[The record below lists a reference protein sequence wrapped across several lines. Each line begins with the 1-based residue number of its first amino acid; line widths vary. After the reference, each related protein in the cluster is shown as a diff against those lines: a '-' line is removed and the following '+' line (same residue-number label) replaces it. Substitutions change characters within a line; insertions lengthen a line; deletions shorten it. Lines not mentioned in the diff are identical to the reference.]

1 MTVENAKRK
10 SPKCYK
16 NEFSPGEVPKIVIG
30 RLAIYMREVDAC
42 VQEGCVLISSHQL
55 AERIGVSSAQVRKD
69 LSYFGDFGKQGSGY
83 EVSALRA
90 ALCKILHIDR
100 EWSVVV
106 VGVGQLGRALIQ
118 NESLKNQGFRID
130 AIFDNDRRK
139 IDKWVGTHK
148 IIGVRDFVRYVEAL
162 DCRIGIITTPA
173 RSAQLVADRMVAA
186 GILCILNYA
195 PTTIYMPDFVHVQ
208 SIDPVLHFYQ
218 MTYYLTRNS
227 LDYPH
232 RYRPGIEPEISA
244 TSSPVWQEAPD
255 KDGELCANGNNA

>member
-1 MTVENAKRK
+1 MNVTNPKRK

-16 NEFSPGEVPKIVIG
+16 NEFGPSEVPKIVVE

-83 EVSALRA
+83 QVSALRA
-90 ALCKILHIDR
+90 ALCEILHIDR

-148 IIGVRDFVRYVEAL
+148 IIGVRDFMRYVEAL

-173 RSAQLVADRMVAA
+173 RSAQLVAERMVAA

-195 PTTIYMPDFVHVQ
+195 PTTIDVPEFVHVQ

-218 MTYYLTRNS
+218 MTYYLTHHS
-227 LDYPH
+227 LAYPH
-232 RYRPGIEPEISA
+232 RYRPMIEPVSGPLHTNSWSETMA
-244 TSSPVWQEAPD
+244 LPN
-255 KDGELCANGNNA
+255 EL